1 MNANSLDA
9 GRSIDDLQLASAPK
23 HPVARVT
30 GFRPGLYV
38 GVVDVPHTKEMK
50 IPFVDG
56 GRVSSEHRAGLVPA
70 REPARKGHPC
80 CRRSLDISQD
90 LKTQPLSRIGTS
102 RRNVKTRDDQT

>member
-23 HPVARVT
+23 HSVARVT

-56 GRVSSEHRAGLVPA
+56 GRVSSKHRAGLVSSA
-70 REPARKGHPC
+70 RTSTKGTP
-80 CRRSLDISQD
+80 
-90 LKTQPLSRIGTS
+90 
-102 RRNVKTRDDQT
+102 V